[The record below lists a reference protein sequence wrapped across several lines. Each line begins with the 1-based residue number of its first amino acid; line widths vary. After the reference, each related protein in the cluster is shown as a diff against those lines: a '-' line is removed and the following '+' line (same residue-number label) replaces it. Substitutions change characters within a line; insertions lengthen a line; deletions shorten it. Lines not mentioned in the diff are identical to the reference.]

1 MGRARARMYA
11 GLCVRVCLG
20 VGLSCARVC
29 AGVVGSGGVVAG
41 FVCERGASWCFGGAR
56 QTHIMEQFTRC
67 GSNAL
72 DSAAMHCLLPS
83 AMLH

>member
-1 MGRARARMYA
+1 MRGVA
-11 GLCVRVCLG
+11 VCLG
-20 VGLSCARVC
+20 VGLACARVC

-41 FVCERGASWCFGGAR
+41 FVCERGVSWRLGDVR
-56 QTHIMEQFTRC
+56 QTHIMERFTRY

-83 AMLH
+83 AMLR